1 MARPKVQFKITKS
14 KIFTSPGVE
23 YSSKTE
29 HLFSPPYS
37 TGQLIFVEDDG
48 QIFLDFHNWR
58 RSYSTSNDD
67 RKYGVRYLGVTTT
80 DPKTGVI
87 TINGKVVTPK
97 ANDMVAFGNI
107 EYIYRAGDDGQ
118 LKWLE
123 LGNEDSPEWEEEE

>member
-23 YSSKTE
+23 YKSETE

-58 RSYSTSNDD
+58 RCYSTSNDD

-87 TINGKVVTPK
+87 TINGVVVTPK

-123 LGNEDSPEWEEEE
+123 LGNEDAPGWEEEE